1 MNSLVKKETDGV
13 KKRHNGK
20 YVYDQL
26 REEILTLKLRP
37 NTQLD
42 EISLAERFEVS
53 RSPVRDALARLV
65 AEGLAM
71 TLPNR
76 TTIVRP
82 FNLQDF
88 SKYISA
94 LDLLQRAVTRLAAA
108 NCTEDD
114 IQRIKDVDIVYV
126 QAARGGNYQLMLEKN
141 KQLHLEIAKAGRNPF
156 LIEYYE
162 RLLEEGQRL
171 FYLHFDHL
179 AKSTS
184 FNNLESD
191 HLSLIEA
198 IANKELDKAESEAH
212 AHTLLFRDRF
222 MEHMKENLIDEI
234 SVAT

>member
-1 MNSLVKKETDGV
+1 MNTSVKTENGV

-26 REEILTLKLRP
+26 RQEILTLQLKP

-42 EISLAERFEVS
+42 EISLAERFDVS

-108 NCTEDD
+108 NCTEQD
-114 IQRIKDVDIVYV
+114 IQIIQERDREYI
-126 QAARGGNYQLMLEKN
+126 QAAQEGNYQRMLEQN
-141 KQLHLEIAKAGRNPF
+141 KLLHLDIAKAGRNSY

-171 FYLHFDHL
+171 FYLHFDYL
-179 AKSTS
+179 VKSMELK
-184 FNNLESD
+184 NLEHD
-191 HLSLIEA
+191 HMQLIYA
-198 IANKELDKAESEAH
+198 ISTKNMDLAEQEAH
-212 AHTLLFRDRF
+212 THTLLFRDRF
-222 MEHMKENLIDEI
+222 LEYMKENPINSI
-234 SVAT
+234 SVIV

>member
-1 MNSLVKKETDGV
+1 MRKLPVIKEES

-26 REEILTLKLRP
+26 REEILTLQLQP

-42 EISLAERFEVS
+42 EISLAERFNVS

-76 TTIVRP
+76 TTVVRP

-88 SKYISA
+88 SHYVSA

-108 NCTEDD
+108 NCTDKE
-114 IQRIKDVDIVYV
+114 IQELKEVDLEYAE
-126 QAARGGNYQLMLEKN
+126 AAREGQYQLMFELN
-141 KQLHLEIAKAGRNPF
+141 KQFHVLIAKAGKNIF
-156 LIEYYE
+156 LTQHYE

-171 FYLHFDHL
+171 SYLHFDKL
-179 AKSTS
+179 IKSE
-184 FNNLESD
+184 NPNKLESD
-191 HLSLIEA
+191 HLELIDV
-198 IANKELDKAESEAH
+198 IAKRDMDGAERAAH
-212 AHTLLFRDRF
+212 EHTLLFRDRF
-222 MEHMKENLIDEI
+222 LEDMKENLLNSI
-234 SVAT
+234 SVDE